1 MRNSK
6 YGHFGWQGGY
16 AGFSVS
22 KSLVEKTKKYIREQK
37 EHHKN
42 KSYKE
47 ELIVFLKLYD
57 VDYDPQYL
65 LDDED

>member
-6 YGHFGWQGGY
+6 YGYFGWQGGY

-37 EHHKN
+37 EHHKY

-47 ELIVFLKLYD
+47 ELIEFL
-57 VDYDPQYL
+57 
-65 LDDED
+65 